1 MWDVSRTPAL
11 LWQFTQISNSS
22 LLQAQH
28 FLCSNGLQTGSTRP
42 LRYTTP
48 TPGDTGA
55 ACKHCTGVSVVLSS
69 LSWIPRVFL
78 FSSIKR
84 NPKISLNPNL
94 SLQSEALSRKP
105 LRSSYESVYVPPFF
119 VSTVFFFCKLFT
131 NGHRP
136 NRPAAHVSD
145 LSPMSR

>member
-1 MWDVSRTPAL
+1 M
-11 LWQFTQISNSS
+11 
-22 LLQAQH
+22 
-28 FLCSNGLQTGSTRP
+28 
-42 LRYTTP
+42 
-48 TPGDTGA
+48 
-55 ACKHCTGVSVVLSS
+55 VLSS